1 MLSYIIRRLLRMI
14 PQIFLISLLAFII
27 IQLPPGDYLTEYL
40 NRLRA
45 TGVSID
51 QYEVERFTKMYGLDR
66 PMYDQYLRWITN
78 IVTKFDFGYSFE
90 WQKPVNDVITA
101 RIGTT
106 FFIAFL
112 SFVVCW
118 SFAIPVGIY
127 VAVKQYSITD
137 YFFTFL
143 GFIGLATPGFL
154 LALVIM
160 YVAFANFGI
169 KVGGLFSPE
178 FETLPWSWAKFVNL
192 LSHLWLP
199 VLILAIGGTANLV
212 RTMRATMLDELR
224 KQYVTVARAKGLSEF
239 AVLMR
244 YPVRIAI
251 NPILSQTFYVLPW
264 LFSGGMVV
272 EIVLNL
278 NTAGPVMWRALMRQD
293 MYTAG
298 AYIVII
304 GTLTTLGSL
313 ISDILLAV
321 VDPRIR
327 FGGLESA

>member
-14 PQIFLISLLAFII
+14 PQIFLISILAFTI

-45 TGVSID
+45 TGVSVD

-78 IVTKFDFGYSFE
+78 IVTKLDFGYSFE

-101 RIGTT
+101 RIGMT

-127 VAVKQYSITD
+127 VAVKQYSIAD

-160 YVAFANFGI
+160 YVAFAHFGI

-178 FETLPWSWAKFVNL
+178 FELLPWSWAKFVNL

-212 RTMRATMLDELR
+212 RTLRATMLDELR

-251 NPILSQTFYVLPW
+251 NPILSTFGW
-264 LFSGGMVV
+264 LLVWFFSGGMVV

-278 NTAGPVMWRALMRQD
+278 NTAGPVLWRALLKQD

-304 GTLTTLGSL
+304 GTLTALGSL

>member
-1 MLSYIIRRLLRMI
+1 MLSFIIRRLLRMI

-45 TGVSID
+45 TGVSVD
-51 QYEVERFTKMYGLDR
+51 QYEVERFTRMYGLDR
-66 PMYDQYLRWITN
+66 PMYEQYVRWITN
-78 IVTKFDFGYSFE
+78 IVTKFNFGYSFE

-101 RIGTT
+101 RIGMT

-118 SFAIPVGIY
+118 AFAIPVGIY
-127 VAVKQYSITD
+127 VAVKQYSIAD

-244 YPVRIAI
+244 YPARIAI

-278 NTAGPVMWRALMRQD
+278 NTAGPVLWRALIRQD

-304 GTLTTLGSL
+304 GTLTALGSL
-313 ISDILLAV
+313 VSDILLAV